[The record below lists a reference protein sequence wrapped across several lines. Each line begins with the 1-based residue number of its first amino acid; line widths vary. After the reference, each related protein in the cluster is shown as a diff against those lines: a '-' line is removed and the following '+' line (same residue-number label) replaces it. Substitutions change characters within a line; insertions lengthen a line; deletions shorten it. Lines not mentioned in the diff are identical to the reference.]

1 MKLMKRGFALIC
13 VVALTL
19 SLCACSGKAAK
30 AEPQGKS
37 YFSYFD
43 TVSFVYSYAGDSA
56 EQFNDR
62 SAEVSGI
69 LGEYHRLFDIYHEYS
84 GVNNL
89 CTVNRL
95 AGGEAVKVDKKLIDF
110 MLYARELCE
119 ATNGEMDV
127 TMGTVLSLWH
137 DCREAASNDPASAK
151 VPTLEELEAAA
162 EHTGFGLLE
171 IDAENCTL
179 RLTDPEASLD
189 VGALGKG
196 YATER
201 AAEYLES
208 VGAERYVLNIGGN
221 IRIIGTKPDGS
232 GWNTGIRDPQDPDGS
247 FAVSLDLSDT
257 ACVTSGT
264 YERYYMV
271 DGEKYH
277 HIIDKDTLYP
287 ADYFESLTVV
297 TKDSGLADALSTA
310 LFCMSYED
318 GLALAEKLGVDVLWI
333 FPDRGIR
340 YTSGLEARIVK

>member
-1 MKLMKRGFALIC
+1 MQEIR
-13 VVALTL
+13 
-19 SLCACSGKAAK
+19 
-30 AEPQGKS
+30 
-37 YFSYFD
+37 
-43 TVSFVYSYAGDSA
+43 A

-110 MLYARELCE
+110 MLYAKELCE

-127 TMGTVLSLWH
+127 TMAPCCLFGTTAARRRAMTPRPPRFRHWRSL
-137 DCREAASNDPASAK
+137 RPPRSTPASVCLRSTRKTALSGSQTPK
-151 VPTLEELEAAA
+151 LRSTSAHLARATRRSARRNISNPSARRATCSTSAETSASSAQSPTAA
-162 EHTGFGLLE
+162 
-171 IDAENCTL
+171 
-179 RLTDPEASLD
+179 
-189 VGALGKG
+189 
-196 YATER
+196 
-201 AAEYLES
+201 
-208 VGAERYVLNIGGN
+208 
-221 IRIIGTKPDGS
+221 

-333 FPDRGIR
+333 FPDGGIR